1 MKLLCWQL
9 FKLRPYY
16 FFRRFKGNQLCAI
29 KIEGSAF
36 LCHQV
41 CCMVAVLLMIG
52 QALESPDL
60 TSLREFLKFHP
71 FTLEILKARQV
82 NRCITG
88 HSKDTKETPVSHGS
102 RNSIGS
108 SSCEFEA
115 LKFACSSGVTEFV
128 HRCWT
133 SSAWSLG
140 E

>member
-1 MKLLCWQL
+1 MLNGVLPKDTRIVGWCPVPSD
-9 FKLRPYY
+9 FGA
-16 FFRRFKGNQLCAI
+16 RFKGHQLCAI
-29 KIEGSAF
+29 KIKGSAF
-36 LCHQV
+36 LLHQV

-52 QALESPDL
+52 QGLESPELIDAL
-60 TSLREFLKFHP
+60 LDTW
-71 FTLEILKARQV
+71 
-82 NRCITG
+82 
-88 HSKDTKETPVSHGS
+88 KDTKETPLSHGS